1 MDKDK
6 FETQSGG
13 HIKEGHQ
20 ESDVSVK
27 GIVWSGMILAVG
39 GVLSFPDDRDDQWV
53 LEKWEKDHEAK
64 LTPMEQ
70 QLQKERELPKEGLG
84 KAVPTSE
91 GEIKPAP
98 DWYGRGKMED
108 HLSRTIKTP
117 RLQYDDEHDM
127 QIFRG
132 SEEKWLRFHGQ
143 VARWKHPYSGQPR
156 HGNSGAAWI
165 AASERAISAGKRG
178 SAQRCLSFRSS
189 RYRPGKPRD
198 AHSRSKEVKY
208 GSTIRKA
215 LVAIA
220 IRSLRFSFSMVSGC
234 AQASTGRFRS
244 QHQAFNS

>member
-27 GIVWSGMILAVG
+27 GIVWSGVILAAG
-39 GVLSFPDDRDDQWV
+39 GLLSFLLV
-53 LEKWEKDHEAK
+53 LGMIKWILEPWEKSSEAK

-70 QLQKERELPKEGLG
+70 QLHDEREQPKEGLG

-108 HLSRTIKTP
+108 HLSRTIKAP

-132 SEEKWLRFHGQ
+132 SEEQWLSSTGKSPDGNIHIPVSRAMEILAQRGLPQ
-143 VARWKHPYSGQPR
+143 VSGPFQPANV
-156 HGNSGAAWI
+156 GAPSAAYPSGAAEGGQ
-165 AASERAISAGKRG
+165 SPRSTPAGG
-178 SAQRCLSFRSS
+178 
-189 RYRPGKPRD
+189 
-198 AHSRSKEVKY
+198 VK
-208 GSTIRKA
+208 K
-215 LVAIA
+215 
-220 IRSLRFSFSMVSGC
+220 
-234 AQASTGRFRS
+234 
-244 QHQAFNS
+244 